1 MNAHILSDLHFLR
14 PWCLL
19 ILIIIPVLYW
29 YLGRN
34 HAAGGA
40 WRKACDPELLEHLL
54 SVSTQSKRAT
64 GRLAT
69 CLLLTIM
76 IIALAGPAWQRLPQ
90 PVFTQQ
96 SALILVLDLSRSML
110 AEDIKPNRLQWAKN
124 RLHDLL
130 QERQEG
136 QTGLIIFAADAFVI
150 TPLTDD
156 IHTIDL
162 HLADLQPDLMP
173 AQGSRIDVA
182 LRKAVELFSQA
193 HISSGTVILATDD
206 ASETDFQAASWFKSQ
221 GHRISILGVGTAQGA
236 PIPAI
241 GGGFVRQAGNIVIPR
256 MDAERLQIMANAG
269 GGIYRHVQGS
279 QSDMRDLLNTVKEDI
294 SAEEAADASRAMQ
307 SDLWQEEGP
316 WLLLFCLPLLAFM
329 FRRGL
334 IMPMFLL
341 PLCAFMSYAPPAQAM
356 TWQSLWQT
364 PDQQAAQAMQADKLE
379 QAVDLFENSNWKA
392 SALYRAGKYEEAAK
406 LWDDIPDTEA
416 QYNRGNALAQAKKYP
431 EAIAAYEQ
439 VLQNDKNHAD
449 AKHNLAE
456 LKKMQQE
463 QQEQQKQ
470 DKEEKQGDEGQEQKD
485 GQKSDQS
492 QQAQQEGQQ
501 SEESEQQQAVENEDN
516 KEKEADKDDNTL
528 VKKDEQQE
536 DAEDSVDE
544 KKQLAKKEPQ
554 FAEMDEE
561 AQARQQWLQRIPDDP
576 GAFWRNKFLYQYKQQ
591 QQQHSQEEKQW

>member
-29 YLGRN
+29 HLGRN
-34 HAAGGA
+34 HTAGGA

-130 QERQEG
+130 LKRQEG

-193 HISSGTVILATDD
+193 HINSGTVILATDD
-206 ASETDFQAASWFKSQ
+206 ASETDVQAASWFKSQ
-221 GHRISILGVGTAQGA
+221 GHRVSVLGVGTAQGA

-269 GGIYRHVQGS
+269 GGVYRHVQGS
-279 QSDMRDLLNTVKEDI
+279 QSDMQDLLDSVKQDL

-307 SDLWQEEGP
+307 LDLWQEEGP

-334 IMPMFLL
+334 IIPMFLL

-364 PDQQAAQAMQADKLE
+364 PDQQATQAMQDDKLE
-379 QAVDLFENSNWKA
+379 QAAALFENPNWKA

-406 LWDDIPDTEA
+406 LWANIPDTEA
-416 QYNRGNALAQAKKYP
+416 QYNSGNALAQAKKYP

-463 QQEQQKQ
+463 QQKQ
-470 DKEEKQGDEGQEQKD
+470 EKQEKGKDKSDKGQKQKD
-485 GQKSDQS
+485 GQKNEQS
-492 QQAQQEGQQ
+492 QQSKQSKQSKEAKQSKQSQKEGKQQEQVAGDKNKK
-501 SEESEQQQAVENEDN
+501 ETKDD
-516 KEKEADKDDNTL
+516 KEKYDAKDSS
-528 VKKDEQQE
+528 E
-536 DAEDSVDE
+536 E

-554 FAEMDEE
+554 FAEMDEK

-591 QQQHSQEEKQW
+591 QQHSQEEKQW